1 MPVKEASDLSA
12 RLQSFFVN
20 EERQLRDQ
28 ISAADRREMKANA
41 IAAALEVD
49 KDKAELLNMH
59 RTASAES
66 VGGNDGNVQLLNLQI
81 VAEIAG
87 TQSAGM
93 LAKVHRIIETVLAS
107 RLLPQEP
114 FFRYGD
120 CQYILVFDTTDE
132 EDARRRCRSLEEL
145 ILRKL
150 LGEDGVIRG
159 LDLPP
164 VTGPADARVPPS
176 PVPSLAAI
184 VEQLTRQAEADARPR
199 SAEPSDPV
207 KHRLDRLLGL
217 LGQIA
222 GSLSAHQV
230 PGEQEST
237 KAAALER
244 IDRTT
249 KLARDA
255 ARAMATGDGQA
266 AAIDQDHVI
275 GLLEQSLSKIH
286 QDMGQLGLAV
296 GTPFE
301 PEPKRPAA
309 PAGESDWGQSELS
322 LSYLPVWQVKKQ
334 AISTFVCG
342 ITSRTGSTLDNLEPL
357 IAAEEDPSLVAA
369 VDRLLLLK
377 AIAEL
382 RSALEINRRYIII
395 VPVHY
400 SSLSKKNLRQQY
412 LSTCATLGED
422 CRPYLIFELVY
433 PFVGVSNLPV
443 INAISLIKPYARA
456 VFLRVGIDYPDFTDL
471 AGAGTFSAG
480 TDLGES
486 GITEIELAA
495 KINSFQSRI
504 ERAKLRSHL
513 YGVGTL
519 SLASVAI
526 GAGADFLGGSAVASP
541 LHSLDGMQEY
551 QLTNLFRRH
560 GVFGA
565 N

>member
-1 MPVKEASDLSA
+1 MPAKDASDLSV
-12 RLQSFFVN
+12 RLQSFFAN

-66 VGGNDGNVQLLNLQI
+66 VGGNDGNVQLLNLQT

-87 TQSAGM
+87 TQSTGM
-93 LAKVHRIIETVLAS
+93 LTKVHRIIETVLAS

-120 CQYILVFDTTDE
+120 CQYIIVFDTTEE

-164 VTGPADARVPPS
+164 IIGPVDSRARPS
-176 PVPSLAAI
+176 PGLPLAAI
-184 VEQLTRQAEADARPR
+184 VAQLARQTEASAPPR
-199 SAEPSDPV
+199 SADRSDPV
-207 KHRLDRLLGL
+207 QPRLDRLLDV
-217 LGQIA
+217 LGRIA
-222 GSLSAHQV
+222 GSLTAKEVSS
-230 PGEQEST
+230 EQESV

-244 IDRTT
+244 IERMS

-255 ARAMATGDGQA
+255 ERAMANGDGQA
-266 AAIDQDHVI
+266 AAINQDQVV
-275 GLLEQSLSKIH
+275 GLLEQSLGKI
-286 QDMGQLGLAV
+286 QQELGQLGVSV
-296 GTPFE
+296 GALGE
-301 PEPKRPAA
+301 AELKA
-309 PAGESDWGQSELS
+309 PALPASDSNGSQSALS

-342 ITSRTGSTLDNLEPL
+342 ITSQTGSTIQDLEAM

-369 VDRLLLLK
+369 ADQLLLLK

-382 RSALEINRRYIII
+382 RSALEMNRRYIII
-395 VPVHY
+395 VPVHF

-412 LSTCATLGED
+412 LSTCATIGED

-471 AGAGTFSAG
+471 AGAGTYSAG
-480 TDLGES
+480 TDLNES
-486 GITEIELAA
+486 GITEVELAA
-495 KINSFQSRI
+495 KINSFQNRI
-504 ERAKLRSHL
+504 ERGKLRSHL
-513 YGVGTL
+513 YGIGTL

-526 GAGADFLGGSAVASP
+526 GAGVDFLGGSAVASP
-541 LHSLDGMQEY
+541 LHCLDGVQEY

-560 GVFGA
+560 GVFGP